1 MYSEINLHLQS
12 IFFQH
17 LFDGEQRCMRLRT
30 HFCKS
35 NCSRWR
41 NQDSTRSSRKRYCPD
56 YRGRGNSR
64 GTVLAYALLGA
75 IRHHLACYEV
85 WDVTCAIIE
94 DRERRNRCYLSHC
107 GMWFAMQQLLERD
120 GTAIRQPSPLP
131 TPSSQECGPSA
142 VSFRRA

>member
-1 MYSEINLHLQS
+1 MYSEINLHRQS

-41 NQDSTRSSRKRYCPD
+41 NQDSTSSSRTRYGPD
-56 YRGRGNSR
+56 HRGRGNYR
-64 GTVLAYALLGA
+64 GTVLAYALLRA

-94 DRERRNRCYLSHC
+94 DRERRNFECASDFFPWMLDP
-107 GMWFAMQQLLERD
+107 W
-120 GTAIRQPSPLP
+120 TAA
-131 TPSSQECGPSA
+131 TPPVLQCHVVRNAA
-142 VSFRRA
+142 VTAQVPALDLGLVV